1 MTDSPERPPKT
12 PNSAVSGYHYTPKP
26 GEYFAR
32 SALWRLT
39 LDVNRLAQSK
49 VALAQHAEGRK
60 LMESRTFKLRHDNIM
75 KSLDD
80 VASYVGDDEH
90 ANIIA
95 RTQKEIDDLFQFMS
109 DVLVPK
115 APGAAAQS

>member
-1 MTDSPERPPKT
+1 MTDSAERL
-12 PNSAVSGYHYTPKP
+12 AP

-32 SALWRLT
+32 SSLWRLT

-49 VALAQHAEGRK
+49 LALARHPEGRK
-60 LMESRTFKLRHDNIM
+60 LMESHTFKLRHDNIM
-75 KSLDD
+75 KALDD

-90 ANIIA
+90 AIIIA

-115 APGAAAQS
+115 APGATAQS